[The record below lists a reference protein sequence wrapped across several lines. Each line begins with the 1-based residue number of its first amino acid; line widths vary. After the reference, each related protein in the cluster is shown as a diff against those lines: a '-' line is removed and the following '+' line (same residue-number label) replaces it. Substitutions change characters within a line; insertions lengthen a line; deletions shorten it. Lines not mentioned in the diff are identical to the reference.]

1 MTLAAW
7 DARLERRAEMI
18 PIHCGRKYFRGCF
31 SHSKICSRRS
41 FARARSAIST
51 EGDIMQLMSDVPRPA

>member
-1 MTLAAW
+1 
-7 DARLERRAEMI
+7 MI

-51 EGDIMQLMSDVPRPA
+51 EGDITQLMSEVKRPA

>member
-7 DARLERRAEMI
+7 DVRLERSAEKI
-18 PIHCGRKYFRGCF
+18 PTHCDRKYFRGCF

-41 FARARSAIST
+41 FARARSASPT
-51 EGDIMQLMSDVPRPA
+51 EGDIMQLMSDVPRTA